1 MAVGSN
7 FEVYLNVSTM
17 MLMYASNTRGSKY
30 HDELIEYVNELQE
43 GILEIYICIIQGIK
57 DESCV

>member
-1 MAVGSN
+1 
-7 FEVYLNVSTM
+7 M

-57 DESCV
+57 DESRV